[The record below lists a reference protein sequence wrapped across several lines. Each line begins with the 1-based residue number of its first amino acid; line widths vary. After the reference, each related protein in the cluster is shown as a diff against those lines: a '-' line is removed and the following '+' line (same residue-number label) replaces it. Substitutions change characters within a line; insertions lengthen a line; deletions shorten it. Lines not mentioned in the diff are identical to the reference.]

1 MTSARRFESKKRNSE
16 LRKQK
21 PIILIVAE
29 GENVTETQYFR
40 SFQRRNADK
49 NIRIILAKHVTDPEG
64 MLKALQNKWKEMSL
78 DSRKGDKAYVV
89 LDLDCD
95 EKKAA
100 LISEL
105 GMKARDVEFIVSNP
119 CFEVWFLLHYKYSTK
134 QFYSGEAVIKELRSY
149 IPNYEKNLDVSGK
162 LETLEQEAI
171 QNSDKLRKFFVNQ
184 KCRWPAIDCNPRT
197 DADLIVRTLVPQG
210 D

>member
-78 DSRKGDKAYVV
+78 DSRKGDKAIEHSV
-89 LDLDCD
+89 
-95 EKKAA
+95 
-100 LISEL
+100 
-105 GMKARDVEFIVSNP
+105 
-119 CFEVWFLLHYKYSTK
+119 
-134 QFYSGEAVIKELRSY
+134 
-149 IPNYEKNLDVSGK
+149 
-162 LETLEQEAI
+162 
-171 QNSDKLRKFFVNQ
+171 KLREFFEEQN
-184 KCRWPAIDCNPRT
+184 CRWPSVSCNPRT
-197 DADLIVRTLVPQG
+197 DVDLIVSKFVALGDGVPGSKQKG
-210 D
+210 ECGRGADE